1 PVVDSVGELLEQ
13 RHLALH
19 RCAGDV
25 VARRADVPAPAVA
38 VDDADDVVVGARLA
52 RRLGGHHVQ
61 PRLGDGGQ
69 GGEGERGARLLGH
82 AHNLRR
88 RVRQPRA
95 GRAGI
100 AQPGRA
106 HRPGSLVARL
116 VGVDSDA
123 LPLSRAT
130 VERDARRREQG
141 IEAILADP
149 RLRVLRVRRGRVEGD
164 ERGIAFDDAV
174 APGAEAV
181 YLGRDAEGWSYV
193 ADLGGGHEETGDRGR
208 ALDDPQGPPSG
219 ISVRDVGWQLTPRD
233 AGLSA
238 AALALAGWH
247 ASHRFCSRCGAPTTI
262 GLAGWERHCVAD
274 GTALYPRTDPAV
286 IMAVVDDD
294 DRLLLG
300 HGVAWPEGQ
309 FSVPA
314 GFVEPGESLEAAVRR
329 EVAE

>member
-1 PVVDSVGELLEQ
+1 M
-13 RHLALH
+13 
-19 RCAGDV
+19 
-25 VARRADVPAPAVA
+25 
-38 VDDADDVVVGARLA
+38 
-52 RRLGGHHVQ
+52 
-61 PRLGDGGQ
+61 
-69 GGEGERGARLLGH
+69 
-82 AHNLRR
+82 
-88 RVRQPRA
+88 
-95 GRAGI
+95 
-100 AQPGRA
+100 
-106 HRPGSLVARL
+106 
-116 VGVDSDA
+116 DSDA

-141 IEAILADP
+141 IETIVADP

-329 EVAE
+329 EVAEETGIEVGEVTYQGSQPWPFPASLMLGFRGRALTTEPRPDGVEVTEAMFVTREELTRLLADGAIRLPRPTSIAHHLIAEWYGRDWPLQPWVSA